1 MFCVVIC
8 GGSGSRLWPY
18 SREEHPKPFLALP
31 NGHSLIQEAYLRAAG
46 LPRCREI
53 VTVTNRKLNF
63 KAVEALRSL
72 GLEQPASFI
81 LEPVG
86 RNTAPAIAVAALD
99 AAAREGDGAELLILA
114 ADHLI
119 SKQAAFAEAVDEAL
133 ELAGRDLLVTF
144 GMTPTR
150 PDTGFGYIE
159 AEGTRVVRFVEKP
172 DEASARAFLES
183 GNFFWNSGIFCFRA
197 GAFLSELAKLAP
209 RVLESSEAALAGASP
224 MDSDERVLELDPER
238 FSAAPGISIDYAVME
253 KSDRVAMVPCDIGW
267 NDIGTW
273 KALSELVPAD
283 ENGNHVLGDSKTH
296 LEDARGCDIASDGR
310 LVAALGVDDL
320 LVVDTP
326 DALLVA
332 AKDRAQDV
340 RRVFDRLKEA
350 GHESFLRHRTVYRPW
365 GSYTL
370 LGEGPRFKIKML
382 TIKPGGVL
390 SLQRHHHRSE
400 HWVVVSGMAE
410 VTSDARVFFL
420 DTNESTYIKAGHD
433 HRVANRGIID
443 LVIIEVQ
450 SGDYLGEDDI
460 VRLSDVYNRT

>member
-273 KALSELVPAD
+273 KALAELVPAD

-410 VTSDARVFFL
+410 VSL
-420 DTNESTYIKAGHD
+420 HISC
-433 HRVANRGIID
+433 
-443 LVIIEVQ
+443 
-450 SGDYLGEDDI
+450 
-460 VRLSDVYNRT
+460 